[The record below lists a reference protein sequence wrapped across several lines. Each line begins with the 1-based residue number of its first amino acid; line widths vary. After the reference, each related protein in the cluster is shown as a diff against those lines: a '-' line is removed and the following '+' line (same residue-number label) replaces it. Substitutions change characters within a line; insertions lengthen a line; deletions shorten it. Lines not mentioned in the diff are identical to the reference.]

1 MDARKI
7 TRGRCAEIER
17 DKREEN
23 HGSMPEGHHPR
34 ARGVASDVAAAHLF
48 ATCAARAHAADRSTV
63 SERGSWHFG
72 GYQALTAGVENGSA
86 GAQAHVLGKFAPPV
100 PERCSRA
107 RGSPRSSPVG
117 VSACRTGRP
126 KDLRSAHR
134 ARGDRHRTNTRAPV
148 STDLRASGISTHRA
162 SVSVMRDH
170 APGCPPMTPVLVQ
183 AYIFLNT
190 WMVALIITFIVLAVD
205 TANHCVWINGV
216 CFDRPQGGYAK

>member
-1 MDARKI
+1 MDYARKI

-86 GAQAHVLGKFAPPV
+86 GAQAHVLCKFAPPV

-107 RGSPRSSPVG
+107 RGSPRSCPCRCKRLPHRPSKGLAFRAQGTRRQTPHQHTRPCKHRLAG
-117 VSACRTGRP
+117 VW
-126 KDLRSAHR
+126 H
-134 ARGDRHRTNTRAPV
+134 
-148 STDLRASGISTHRA
+148 
-162 SVSVMRDH
+162 
-170 APGCPPMTPVLVQ
+170 
-183 AYIFLNT
+183 
-190 WMVALIITFIVLAVD
+190 
-205 TANHCVWINGV
+205 
-216 CFDRPQGGYAK
+216 